1 MPNRDEC
8 NPGGSPVRPGGV
20 REATMPDD
28 GAAVPEP
35 AVTRWAATDDFDSFV
50 RARHMAL
57 LRFAHALTSDPELAA
72 DLVQDALERT
82 GLAWSRV
89 RRRDDPEGYVRRIIA
104 TRYVS
109 WWRRMRRERLVAAVP
124 ETAYENPSAGG
135 PDETL
140 WRLLATLPPKQ
151 RAVLVLRFYE
161 DLTEVE
167 VPRVLDCTVG
177 TVKSNGSRGL
187 ARLRRG
193 LTAGGEQ

>member
-1 MPNRDEC
+1 M
-8 NPGGSPVRPGGV
+8 RPAGV

-28 GAAVPEP
+28 GPAVPEP
-35 AVTRWAATDDFDSFV
+35 AVTRWAAPADFDAFV
-50 RARHMAL
+50 RARHTAL
-57 LRFAHALTSDPELAA
+57 LRFAHTLTGDAELAQ

-82 GLAWSRV
+82 GLAWSRL
-89 RRRDDPEGYVRRIIA
+89 RRRDDPEGYVRRIIV

-109 WWRRMRRERLVAAVP
+109 WWRRLRRERLVAAVP
-124 ETAYENPSAGG
+124 EAAYDDRSAAV

-167 VPRVLDCTVG
+167 VARVLNCSVG
-177 TVKSNGSRGL
+177 AVKSNGSRAL
-187 ARLRRG
+187 ARLRRT
-193 LTAGGEQ
+193 LTAEGGR

>member
-1 MPNRDEC
+1 
-8 NPGGSPVRPGGV
+8 
-20 REATMPDD
+20 MPDD
-28 GAAVPEP
+28 GGAVPEP
-35 AVTRWAATDDFDSFV
+35 AVTRWAATGDFDSFV

-89 RRRDDPEGYVRRIIA
+89 RRRDDPEGYVRRIIV

-167 VPRVLDCTVG
+167 VARVLDCTVG